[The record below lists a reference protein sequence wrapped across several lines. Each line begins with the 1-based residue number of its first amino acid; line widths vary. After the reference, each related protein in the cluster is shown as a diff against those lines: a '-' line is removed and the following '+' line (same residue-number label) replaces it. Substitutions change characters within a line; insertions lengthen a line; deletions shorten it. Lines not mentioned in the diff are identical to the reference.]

1 MSREVQPLALMGG
14 TALDSREAS
23 FRPRVTEVV
32 VIDLGGGVDDIV
44 PLGLRVECSGT
55 VVLGGFIRE
64 PHELA
69 DASVGSGDPESP
81 VLRVYGM
88 ALMVDV
94 TVGTRLPCEREKD
107 VARRGKLARKARR
120 KELRRL

>member
-1 MSREVQPLALMGG
+1 M
-14 TALDSREAS
+14 
-23 FRPRVTEVV
+23 
-32 VIDLGGGVDDIV
+32 VIDLGGVVDDIV
-44 PLGLRVECSGT
+44 PPAPRVECSDTG
-55 VVLGGFIRE
+55 VLGRFVGE

-94 TVGTRLPCEREKD
+94 TVGTRLPGEREKD
-107 VARRGKLARKARR
+107 VARRRKLARKARR